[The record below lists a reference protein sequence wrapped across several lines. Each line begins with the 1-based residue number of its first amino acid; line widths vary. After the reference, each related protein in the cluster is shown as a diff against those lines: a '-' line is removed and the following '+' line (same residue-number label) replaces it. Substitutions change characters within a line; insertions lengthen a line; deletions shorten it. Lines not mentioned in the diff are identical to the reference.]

1 MLKIAICDDEVIF
14 IDMYK
19 KVIKKIQ
26 DEHQYNLDI
35 HTYRC
40 GEDLIDDMIIHEKQ
54 FDLIF
59 LDIVM
64 GTLNGIETAR
74 EIRKMSQMVPIV
86 FLTSSKEYALDSYE
100 IRAFNYIMKNSS
112 QLEVQMLEAIVACCQ
127 KKVTYI
133 TIQNKSIIEKIDIN
147 DIVYIE
153 SNRRKIIVKTKGGM
167 YETYEKLDTIF
178 AKLSR
183 FGFVRTHRSY
193 IVNLAYI
200 QKITPKE
207 ITTIF
212 GDSVIVSRS
221 NADSVKMKFME
232 YLQQLK

>member
-112 QLEVQMLEAIVACCQ
+112 QLEAQMLEAIVACCQ

-133 TIQNKSIIEKIDIN
+133 TIQNKFIIEKIDVN

-153 SNRRKIIVKTKGGM
+153 SNRRKIIVKTKSDM

-178 AKLSR
+178 AKLSP

-207 ITTIF
+207 IMTIF